1 MAEDAGQ
8 SVPRILPPEEET
20 AVESGGDKSA
30 DLADQE
36 AKWLNESLSGHAV
49 EAAALRNKLAKAY
62 IDNLD
67 ADRDMRKTYA
77 ARILRYLEIYS
88 GGVLTLLI
96 LDGAGPWGFDIPE
109 AVATTLVGSTAVAA
123 IGLVGFIARG
133 LFRHPPAPPER
144 GA

>member
-1 MAEDAGQ
+1 MVDGAGQ
-8 SVPRILPPEEET
+8 RLPRVLPPEE
-20 AVESGGDKSA
+20 ARAAKSGSEDAA

-67 ADRDMRKTYA
+67 ADREMRKTYA

-88 GGVLTLLI
+88 GGVLTLLV
-96 LDGAGPWGFDIPE
+96 LDGARPGGFDIPE

-133 LFRHPPAPPER
+133 LFRHPPNPPQQS
-144 GA
+144 

>member
-1 MAEDAGQ
+1 MGEDAGQ
-8 SVPRILPPEEET
+8 QLPRVLPPEE
-20 AVESGGDKSA
+20 VEAAASGADDTA

-36 AKWLNESLSGHAV
+36 AKWLNESLSGHQV

-62 IDNLD
+62 IENLD

-88 GGVLTLLI
+88 GGVVTLLV
-96 LDGAGPWGFDIPE
+96 LDGWHPWGFDIPDQ
-109 AVATTLVGSTAVAA
+109 VATTLVGSTAVAA

-133 LFRHPPAPPER
+133 LFRSPPAPPNQD
-144 GA
+144 